1 MKISIKRILA
11 GAGITLFVT
20 QILYPRTA
28 MALPVESD
36 VVVYGGTPGGITA
49 AISAAREGASVVLL
63 EQTRSAVSVC
73 TLTKTT
79 TSVSPTQWKCHD

>member
-1 MKISIKRILA
+1 
-11 GAGITLFVT
+11 
-20 QILYPRTA
+20 